1 MSRRPLLPLLAG
13 IIAKIFFS
21 WYNFSNFFYRQKLLK
36 KFRKGIVQHI
46 DEFIRFLKAYKKR
59 DGNPIKQGT
68 INNRIRNVRTF
79 KNWLYERDMIEYYLY
94 RMDNPDVDLS
104 SRISKLKAN
113 YPYKSF
119 VMITEA
125 GDLYS
130 KKEYK
135 KAIDIYT
142 AMWERFDFA
151 PSLNM
156 MGYANMQL
164 GNMEAARSA
173 FEDYIYNS
181 VNLSKM
187 ELDAL
192 KCAVSTN
199 MLQHTSDM
207 SKREWKEFLEKFE

>member
-1 MSRRPLLPLLAG
+1 
-13 IIAKIFFS
+13 
-21 WYNFSNFFYRQKLLK
+21 
-36 KFRKGIVQHI
+36 
-46 DEFIRFLKAYKKR
+46 
-59 DGNPIKQGT
+59 
-68 INNRIRNVRTF
+68 
-79 KNWLYERDMIEYYLY
+79 
-94 RMDNPDVDLS
+94 MDNPDVDLS

-156 MGYANMQL
+156 LGYANMQL

-173 FEDYIYNS
+173 FEDYIYNNFMHPNPYDS
-181 VNLSKM
+181 MGEYWEKM
-187 ELDAL
+187 EKYQSAYDYYMMAYTMDSTFSISKERADAL
-192 KCAVSTN
+192 EDKKTPV
-199 MLQHTSDM
+199 
-207 SKREWKEFLEKFE
+207 K